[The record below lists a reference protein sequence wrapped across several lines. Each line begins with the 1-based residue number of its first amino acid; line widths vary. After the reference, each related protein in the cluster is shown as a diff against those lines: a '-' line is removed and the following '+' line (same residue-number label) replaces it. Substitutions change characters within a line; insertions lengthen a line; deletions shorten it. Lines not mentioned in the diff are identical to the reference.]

1 MPGPN
6 QIDKKRE
13 DVHVTAEDLLKVPDG
28 TITETGMRTN
38 ISVGLQYLASWLG
51 GLGCVPINN
60 LMEDAA
66 TVEISRSQIW
76 QWIHHPRGILSDGR
90 KVTVELFQQLLADEL
105 NKIKGMVGEQ
115 EYAARK
121 FDTAAQLLD
130 DIITKEQFVEFLT
143 LPAYKYLD

>member
-1 MPGPN
+1 
-6 QIDKKRE
+6 
-13 DVHVTAEDLLKVPDG
+13 
-28 TITETGMRTN
+28 
-38 ISVGLQYLASWLG
+38 
-51 GLGCVPINN
+51 
-60 LMEDAA
+60 MEDAA

-90 KVTVELFQQLLADEL
+90 KVTVELFHQLLADEL

-115 EYAARK
+115 EYATRK